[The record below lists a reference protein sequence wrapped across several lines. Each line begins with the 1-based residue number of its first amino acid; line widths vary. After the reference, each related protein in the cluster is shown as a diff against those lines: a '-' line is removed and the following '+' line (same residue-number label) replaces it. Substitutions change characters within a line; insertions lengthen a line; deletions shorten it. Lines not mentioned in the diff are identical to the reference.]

1 MYNFCLS
8 KELPIHL
15 IILQSH
21 FDSAF
26 YALDFILKK
35 YNVMCG
41 ILTCLDKLYWQDIN
55 CLFIENRVQK
65 TNECFVCQK
74 CGRGYKHEYNLEK
87 HNSKNECGVAP
98 QFNCPTCSYSSK
110 RRSNLKKHVER
121 INNSASS
128 SKENDTGLD
137 DEMKDA
143 AAGEGDSDSN
153 CSDGTHGNN
162 QN

>member
-1 MYNFCLS
+1 MEKRN
-8 KELPIHL
+8 
-15 IILQSH
+15 
-21 FDSAF
+21 
-26 YALDFILKK
+26 
-35 YNVMCG
+35 G
-41 ILTCLDKLYWQDIN
+41 
-55 CLFIENRVQK
+55 R
-65 TNECFVCQK
+65 FVCQK
-74 CGRGYKHEYNLEK
+74 CGRDYKRKQTLQYHL
-87 HNSKNECGVAP
+87 KNECGVAP

-110 RRSNLKKHVER
+110 RRSTLKKHVER
-121 INNSASS
+121 IHNSASS

>member
-41 ILTCLDKLYWQDIN
+41 ILTCLDKLY
-55 CLFIENRVQK
+55 
-65 TNECFVCQK
+65 
-74 CGRGYKHEYNLEK
+74 
-87 HNSKNECGVAP
+87 
-98 QFNCPTCSYSSK
+98 
-110 RRSNLKKHVER
+110 
-121 INNSASS
+121 
-128 SKENDTGLD
+128 
-137 DEMKDA
+137 
-143 AAGEGDSDSN
+143 
-153 CSDGTHGNN
+153 
-162 QN
+162 

>member
-1 MYNFCLS
+1 MMLGICAIVIYGL
-8 KELPIHL
+8 L
-15 IILQSH
+15 IIISRMWNILFWIIGVLQT
-21 FDSAF
+21 FFKQKIKWF
-26 YALDFILKK
+26 YIIL
-35 YNVMCG
+35 
-41 ILTCLDKLYWQDIN
+41 
-55 CLFIENRVQK
+55 IENKVEKR
-65 TNECFVCQK
+65 NGRFVCQK
-74 CGRGYKHEYNLEK
+74 CDRDYKRKQTLQYHL
-87 HNSKNECGVAP
+87 KNECGVAP

-121 INNSASS
+121 IHNSASS

>member
-41 ILTCLDKLYWQDIN
+41 ILTCLDKLYWQDIIF
-55 CLFIENRVQK
+55 LFIGNHVQK
-65 TNECFVCQK
+65 RNGRFVCQK
-74 CGRGYKHEYNLEK
+74 CGRDYKRKQHLKY
-87 HNSKNECGVAP
+87 ECGVAP
-98 QFNCPTCSYSSK
+98 QFHCLMCSYSC
-110 RRSNLKKHVER
+110 KHQSSLNRHVR
-121 INNSASS
+121 NIHNSDVTVSS
-128 SKENDTGLD
+128 
-137 DEMKDA
+137 
-143 AAGEGDSDSN
+143 
-153 CSDGTHGNN
+153 HGNEEHLIFN
-162 QN
+162 LLS